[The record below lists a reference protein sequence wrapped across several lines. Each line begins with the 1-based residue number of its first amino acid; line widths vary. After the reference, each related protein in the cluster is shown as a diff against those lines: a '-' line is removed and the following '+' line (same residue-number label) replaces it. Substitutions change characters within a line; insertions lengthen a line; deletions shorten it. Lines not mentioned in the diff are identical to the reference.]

1 MIIKEEEITAMKK
14 FINAELE
21 EIKIAETAMGPEDPD
36 EPDDVKYAVTDNEGN
51 ILGWRA
57 TFGHEKTKS
66 V

>member
-1 MIIKEEEITAMKK
+1 MKK

-21 EIKIAETAMGPEDPD
+21 EIKIAETAMGPQNPE
-36 EPDDVKYAVTDNEGN
+36 EPDDVKYAVTDEEGN

-57 TFGHEKTKS
+57 TFGNNGTKS